1 MSQTEKIKQAIS
13 ARPLFK
19 DSRESFIN
27 ALAEQGRIMQANK
40 GQVLFMNME
49 NADKFFIIVS
59 GWVKLYRETIDG
71 AQAVVDILS
80 AGHMFGE
87 TSIFEGDN
95 YPYSAEATENA
106 ELIVLPLSV
115 LKKEIDESS
124 DFARAMLSA
133 MARYRTQQDREL
145 EHRTLQNASQRIGC
159 FLLRLA
165 NQNQDG
171 QVVINLPYDKS
182 LVASR
187 LGMQPET
194 FSRALSKLKK
204 ATGMEVSGATI
215 TMERLESLSEYCC
228 SACSSNFPCKDIA

>member
-1 MSQTEKIKQAIS
+1 MSEVDKIRQAIS

-19 DSRESFIN
+19 DSRESFI
-27 ALAEQGRIMQANK
+27 ATLAGQGRIIKANK
-40 GQVLFMNME
+40 GQVLFMNMDD
-49 NADKFFIIVS
+49 ADKFFIVIG

-87 TSIFEGDN
+87 TSIFENDT
-95 YPYSAEATENA
+95 YPYSAEATESA
-106 ELIVLPLSV
+106 EIIVLPLSV
-115 LKKEIDESS
+115 LKTEIDESPS
-124 DFARAMLSA
+124 FARAMLSA

-165 NQNQDG
+165 NQDQQG
-171 QVVINLPYDKS
+171 QVVISLPYDKS

-204 ATGMEVSGATI
+204 ATGMEVSGGKITI
-215 TMERLESLSEYCC
+215 GRLEDLSEYCC
-228 SACSSNFPCKDIA
+228 SACSSSFPCKDIA